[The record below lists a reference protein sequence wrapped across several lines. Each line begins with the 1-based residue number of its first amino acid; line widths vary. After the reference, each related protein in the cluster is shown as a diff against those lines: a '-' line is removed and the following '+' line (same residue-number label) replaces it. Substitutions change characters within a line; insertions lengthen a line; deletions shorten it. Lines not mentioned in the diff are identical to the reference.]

1 MYKMMKRRRHL
12 IGILQAIAAAATTD
26 EVGHIGGPHRHINTS
41 PSGFKERVLR
51 GSSSGK
57 WNPKHSVL
65 LDLVSPIELKG
76 RQDEDTIVNKSP
88 NSVIKG
94 ELKGR
99 HDEDTSFNKSS
110 KRVLKGES
118 KGERAKRLFRQK
130 KGRNRKKK
138 GNTTKNF
145 KKKAK
150 KEKTKKGTKGKQ
162 QDKGPAGDCLRVNKP
177 FRTCFQ
183 RSWGQQY
190 TCGNKIVH
198 NNRKPWTAR
207 NEVII
212 SGKMD
217 LVMSQD
223 DTEVD
228 CKNVKQMEE
237 LVLSYLADNIGGRRF
252 ELVCAQVRD
261 NAYYK
266 DKNLEGDV
274 VESNVLRLKVSYVQ
288 KAGRIRYLED
298 SGLGMNMNRTLIE
311 DYMESDMEDDIESYQ
326 EERGLQR
333 SRCTPIDRAQCCS
346 QNAVNGNPGQY
357 CLNLGCN
364 YRQCGTGRRRRR
376 GPRARNLNSGDKSD
390 IEHHEEA
397 PAASPSALERRLR
410 VPSCSLREKDFN
422 SAVRRY
428 TEFEPDESLVHLDT
442 DDIDSVAIC
451 SANRYSIEEVCP
463 ARRVNLGSIVSTA
476 WLTSCFNSIIL
487 CNSLALLHWS
497 VTSLWTKTLWR
508 TTIWSPRL
516 I

>member
-1 MYKMMKRRRHL
+1 MKRRRHL
-12 IGILQAIAAAATTD
+12 IGILQAVIVVCATTD
-26 EVGHIGGPHRHINTS
+26 EVGHIGGPRRHINT
-41 PSGFKERVLR
+41 PSSVFKERVLR

-65 LDLVSPIELKG
+65 LDPVSPIELKG

-99 HDEDTSFNKSS
+99 QHDEDTSFNKSS
-110 KRVLKGES
+110 RRVLKGES

-150 KEKTKKGTKGKQ
+150 KGNTKKTKKGTKGKQ

-198 NNRKPWTAR
+198 NNQKPWTAR

-266 DKNLEGDV
+266 DRNLEGDV

-288 KAGRIRYLED
+288 KAGRVRYLED
-298 SGLGMNMNRTLIE
+298 SILGMNTNRTLIE
-311 DYMESDMEDDIESYQ
+311 DYMESDMEDDDIESYQ

-333 SRCTPIDRAQCCS
+333 RCTPIDRAQCCS

-376 GPRARNLNSGDKSD
+376 GPRARNLNSGDEPNIGHYEKTPPPAS
-390 IEHHEEA
+390 A
-397 PAASPSALERRLR
+397 PSVVERRLR

-442 DDIDSVAIC
+442 GDIDTVAIC
-451 SANRYSIEEVCP
+451 SANRYSIEEVCTSS
-463 ARRVNLGSIVSTA
+463 RVYLGSIVSTA
-476 WLTSCFNSIIL
+476 
-487 CNSLALLHWS
+487 
-497 VTSLWTKTLWR
+497 
-508 TTIWSPRL
+508 
-516 I
+516 